1 MSTGSVQNRSSH
13 AYTVGVMIDSVDSF
27 LNHRAISNFIDA
39 AEERNF
45 RTIFF
50 FGGSLKKNLVSGR
63 YSYAY
68 SLPNESQLDALVVL
82 PHSIAP
88 FNPESTVKQLL
99 RTLPDIPVYS
109 LCAPL
114 QGIWSIYTDDAESI
128 DLMVSHL
135 IEEHHYKR
143 FAILS
148 GPDAAESV
156 SRYRKKNIDAVLARH
171 NLAISPEYIY
181 PGSFTVNDGKKAA
194 IQILTSKLDP
204 PEVVICFNDQMA
216 MGLIKELKKNNIA
229 VPEDIAVVGF
239 DDVEEN
245 TTFDSS
251 FTTINFPIWEMITIL
266 TDTIASDLAGMT
278 TYSRNHIIRT
288 SQFMHRESCGCT
300 SWFEKKTKLDEVF
313 TPLENKRS
321 SHGNLK
327 KIASMRHSLEK
338 VIEDCLQTGDNSLF
352 HDFMNSIITS
362 LYRSGD
368 MANSFI
374 DIFSTQW
381 TLTLLKNPDLN
392 NQVLINSLFIDAFRL
407 LLQTK
412 DNAFTRLRKNDL
424 GSLQFYQGCNTLL
437 SQKLSLMEAIHAIG
451 DNIPPLGISRFIL
464 VFLSPEDPN
473 YGEIRLSFKETSFL
487 HIPESDFEVFKTS
500 QIIPQEITNERN
512 PLAILPVAYN
522 NSVYGYLILTISDKQ
537 FRQFGIIQDMV
548 SRIIYSAMT
557 NDLLSFHIQNL
568 TQKNTALSQLS
579 LIDQP
584 TGLFNRRALHITG
597 KALYKQSKEAGY
609 TSCFI
614 FLDMDGLKKIN
625 DTWGHKDGDQAILSL
640 STILKNSF
648 RDNDLVVRY
657 GGDEFVVLMTNIT
670 EHVFQRALNRITTQI
685 NTFNATGKFKW
696 TLSVS
701 WGYVFIH
708 PEDSEKSFENI
719 IEESDAA
726 LYEEK
731 RKKRAQNNI

>member
-1 MSTGSVQNRSSH
+1 MSTGLVQNRSTQ

-27 LNHRAISNFIDA
+27 FNHRAISNFIDA

-68 SLPNESQLDALVVL
+68 SLPNESQLDALVVF

-88 FNPESTVKQLL
+88 FNPNTTIKQLL
-99 RTLPDIPVYS
+99 KTLPDIPVYS

-114 QGIWSIYTDDAESI
+114 QGKWSIYTDDVESI
-128 DLMVSHL
+128 DLMISHL

-148 GPDAAESV
+148 GPDSAESV
-156 SRYRKKNIDAVLARH
+156 SRYRKKNIETVLARH
-171 NLAISPEYIY
+171 NLSIDPEYIY
-181 PGSFTVNDGKKAA
+181 PGSFTINDGKKAA
-194 IQILTSKLDP
+194 LHILTSTLDA
-204 PEVVICFNDQMA
+204 PEAVICFNDQMA
-216 MGLIKELKKNNIA
+216 IGLIQEFKKNNIS

-245 TTFDSS
+245 TVFDSS
-251 FTTINFPIWEMITIL
+251 FTTINFPIWEMVTIL

-278 TYSRNHIIRT
+278 TYSRKHIIRT

-300 SWFEKKTKLDEVF
+300 SWFENKILNNQVF
-313 TPLENKRS
+313 TPLENNRS
-321 SHGNLK
+321 SQGNLK
-327 KIASMRHSLEK
+327 KIASMRHSLEQI
-338 VIEDCLQTGDNSLF
+338 IEDSLRTGDTGLF
-352 HDFMNSIITS
+352 LDFIHSIITT

-368 MANSFI
+368 MSNSFI

-381 TLTLLKNPDLN
+381 TLTLLKHPELN
-392 NQVLINSLFIDAFRL
+392 SQILINSLFLDAFRL

-412 DNAFTRLRKNDL
+412 DNAFTKLRKNDL

-437 SQKLSLMEAIHAIG
+437 SQKLSLIEAIHAIG

-473 YGEIRLSFKETSFL
+473 YGEIRLSFKENSFTRV
-487 HIPESDFEVFKTS
+487 PESDFENFKIT
-500 QIIPQEITNERN
+500 QIIPEEITNERN
-512 PLAILPVAYN
+512 PLAILPIAYN

-537 FRQFGIIQDMV
+537 FRQFDIIQDMV
-548 SRIIYSAMT
+548 SRIVDSAMT

-568 TQKNTALSQLS
+568 TQKNSALSQLS

-584 TGLFNRRALHITG
+584 TGLFNRRALHLTG

-625 DTWGHKDGDQAILSL
+625 DTWGHKEGDQAILSL
-640 STILKNSF
+640 SSILKNSF
-648 RDNDLVVRY
+648 RENDLVVRY

-670 EHVFQRALNRITTQI
+670 EHVFKRALNRITTQI
-685 NTFNATGKFKW
+685 NTFNASGEYKW
-696 TLSVS
+696 TLGVS
-701 WGYVFIH
+701 WGYVFTQ
-708 PEDSEKSFENI
+708 PEDSEKSFETV

-726 LYEEK
+726 LYKEK
-731 RKKRAQNNI
+731 RRKREQNNL